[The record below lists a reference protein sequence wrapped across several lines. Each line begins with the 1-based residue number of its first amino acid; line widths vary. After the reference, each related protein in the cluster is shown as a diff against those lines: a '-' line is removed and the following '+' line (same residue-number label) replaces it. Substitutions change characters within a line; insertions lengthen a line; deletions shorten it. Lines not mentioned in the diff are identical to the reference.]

1 MFSNDRLNNIPV
13 KTTSSKD
20 KLAELNSA
28 TDVLVYGAA
37 SAAIKE
43 RDREMDSMI
52 SNTLKTTVK
61 NQFGN
66 TNKPLE
72 YFSLNMLNDL

>member
-1 MFSNDRLNNIPV
+1 MFSNENIDNQSV
-13 KTTSSKD
+13 KNTSNKD
-20 KLAELNSA
+20 KLAELNTA
-28 TDVLVYGAA
+28 TDVLVYGAT
-37 SAAIKE
+37 STAIKE
-43 RDREMDSMI
+43 RDRELDNLI
-52 SNTLKTTVK
+52 SNTLKTTIK